1 MKLKNILIAS
11 MIMGASVMT
20 SSAFAANVWDTE
32 AAVLVSNKAGGF
44 QTVVGNTFDADQV
57 SNVFSD
63 KFTFTLN
70 GNYNASGTLSSTFL
84 STNPIQDLV
93 INGFSLV
100 KYDPVTQAVISTYAG
115 TNVLG
120 SGVGTEDYWKFDAN
134 GLTAGSYYLSVN
146 GLVQGAGGGS
156 YSSNVNLAMA
166 PVPEAETYAMMIAGL
181 GLLGVVARRRKAAKQ
196 A

>member
-11 MIMGASVMT
+11 MIMGASAMT
-20 SSAFAANVWDTE
+20 SSAFAANIGDTE
-32 AAVLVSNKAGGF
+32 QAVLVSNNAGGF
-44 QTVVGNTFDADQV
+44 QTVVGNTFTAGQTSD
-57 SNVFSD
+57 VFND
-63 KFTFTLN
+63 RFTFTLN
-70 GNYNASGTLSSTFL
+70 GNYNAAGTLSSTFL

-120 SGVGTEDYWKFDAN
+120 SGAGTEDYWKFSAN
-134 GLTAGSYYLSVN
+134 GLSAGSYYLSVN